1 MITLYRKLKIPDPE
15 AVTARNT
22 LKDYSL
28 RRLDKMEEF
37 SIDADDEVLDS
48 AINYLYNPN
57 EHFYLVTTGNG
68 TRGNEKAFDVNYD
81 ARIRVETEDDPTAIK
96 LFNVLRGRYS
106 HGSKIKSV
114 RRKVVWGVVF
124 PEGEIDVYKKA
135 DEMAKELFAN
145 PVFQK
150 YEVVV

>member
-37 SIDADDEVLDS
+37 SIDADDDVLKS
-48 AINYLYNPN
+48 AVSYLYNPN
-57 EHFYLVTTGNG
+57 EHFYLVNTGNG

-81 ARIRVETEDDPTAIK
+81 ARIRVETEEDPMTITV
-96 LFNVLRGRYS
+96 LNVLRGRYG
-106 HGSKIKSV
+106 HGSKIRNV

-124 PEGEIDVYKKA
+124 QEGETDIYGKA
-135 DEMAKELFAN
+135 DEMARTLFAN
-145 PVFQK
+145 PVFQR
-150 YEVVV
+150 YEVSV